1 MCSKLLIITRFGFIL
16 AVMGVFTIVI
26 SYFTHSDYISGIALV
41 MIGIVIFI
49 IGSSIKHSQRH

>member
-1 MCSKLLIITRFGFIL
+1 MCLKLLIITRFGFIL

-26 SYFTHSDYISGIALV
+26 SYFTQSDYISGIALV